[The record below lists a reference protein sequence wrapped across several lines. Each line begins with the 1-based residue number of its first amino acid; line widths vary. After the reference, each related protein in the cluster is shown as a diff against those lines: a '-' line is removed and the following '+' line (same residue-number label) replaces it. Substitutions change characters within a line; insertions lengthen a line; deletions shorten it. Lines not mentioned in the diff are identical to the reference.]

1 MRQRPRLFVHIEDE
15 AVEHSL
21 CQFRALQQYV
31 VIRSRNGSSW
41 MQQLTDA
48 NADVV
53 VVEINARTS
62 SELNTDS
69 SIAAFAAHDFIL
81 LSDGEPAEIIDAL
94 MNQGGG
100 FHYRAPYH
108 FAHIGSTLS
117 DLAQLHGTEYSDRP
131 AAVDN
136 PLEQFGLLL
145 GSSDPMRNLY
155 QVLRKVAGT
164 DAHVFVSGESGAGK
178 ELVAHSL
185 HAASAR
191 ATSGFV
197 ALNCGALSP
206 DLVDSELFG
215 HVKGAFTGAQ
225 RDHKGVFEQAHGGT
239 LFLDEITEMSLEH
252 QVKLLRVLENG
263 EYRPVGSSR
272 TRQSDVRVVA
282 ATNRNPE
289 AAVEQG
295 FLREDLYFRLAQF
308 PVHMP
313 ALRERAG
320 DIAGLARHF
329 LNHRNA
335 QERRAKRLPQS
346 TLVYLQAYSWP
357 GNVRELKHAI
367 ERAYILADDEL
378 RPEHFYLQASRAK
391 PRQRVKLPAGMAL
404 KDLEQAAIEATL
416 DDHQGNKTASAA
428 QLGISIKTLY
438 NKLDKYQ
445 QS

>member
-15 AVEHSL
+15 AVEQSL
-21 CQFRALQQYV
+21 CQLPALKQYEV
-31 VIRSRNGSSW
+31 LRSRHGSSW
-41 MQQLTDA
+41 MQQLVDSR
-48 NADVV
+48 ADVV
-53 VVEINARTS
+53 VVEISARTAV
-62 SELNTDS
+62 ELNTDAR
-69 SIAAFAAHDFIL
+69 IADFATHDFML
-81 LSDGEPAEIIDAL
+81 LSDGEPAALIDTL

-100 FHYRAPYH
+100 FHYRLPYH
-108 FAHIGSTLS
+108 FAHIGSTLR
-117 DLAQLHGTEYSDRP
+117 DLAQLHGKEHSARSV
-131 AAVDN
+131 AVDN

-145 GSSDPMRNLY
+145 GSSVPMRNLY

-185 HAASAR
+185 HAASGR
-191 ATSGFV
+191 AANNFV

-225 RDHKGVFEQAHGGT
+225 RDHKGVFEQANGGT
-239 LFLDEITEMSLEH
+239 LFLDEITEMPPEH

-272 TRQSDVRVVA
+272 TRQSNVRVVA
-282 ATNRNPE
+282 ATNRSPE

-308 PVHMP
+308 PVHVP
-313 ALRERAG
+313 ALRERAD
-320 DIAGLARHF
+320 DIAGLARYF
-329 LNHRNA
+329 LNHRNV
-335 QERRAKRLPQS
+335 QERRVKHLPQS
-346 TLVYLQAYSWP
+346 TLTYLQAYSWP

-367 ERAYILADDEL
+367 ERAYIVADDEL
-378 RPEHFYLQASRAK
+378 RPEHFYLQAHRAK
-391 PRQRVKLPAGMAL
+391 ARKRVQLPAGMAL

-445 QS
+445 RS